1 MITLL
6 FFYFVLPALLAFL
19 VLRFIKKH
27 GASTQDPQVR
37 ALLDSDPL
45 VPKWQRAVRRDAKG
59 LLKLGDFETHLE
71 AVDCAYKA
79 KEQAQAAG
87 DKASFLVVNE
97 KAEIL
102 EQVDS

>member
-1 MITLL
+1 MMTLL
-6 FFYFVLPALLAFL
+6 FFYFVLPALLAAL

-27 GASTQDPQVR
+27 GASRQDPQVQE
-37 ALLDSDPL
+37 LLACDPL
-45 VPKWQRAVRRDAKG
+45 EPKWQRALRRDAKG
-59 LLKLGDFETHLE
+59 LMKLGDFETHLE

-87 DKASFLVVNE
+87 DKAAFLVVNE
-97 KAEIL
+97 KAEVL